1 MAFACDKPLQETLLL
16 PPTDNYTPYISYL
29 QALILGLVQGITEFL
44 PVSSTAHMR
53 ILPALLNHFYP
64 NSWPNDTG
72 AAFSAIAQLGPMV
85 GIIAYF
91 RHDLA
96 RYFAGLGRSLKRGQL
111 FPKGDEDARLAWYVV
126 FATVPIIIGG
136 LALEKKIDGEYRNL
150 YFIAG
155 AMIVLAL
162 FLLAA
167 EIVGKKTRRL
177 ESLSLGEAMAIG
189 LVQALAVIP
198 GTSRSGVTITTGL
211 FLGLER
217 EEAARFSFLLSVPA
231 ITLAGLYKLLKTLF
245 PRQLG
250 DTAKAHAAVVPHVA
264 TPTLGTVA
272 GPYVFAAVVAGVFA
286 YIVVRWLLGYLS
298 DEKHS
303 TMPFIIYR
311 IALGIALIFLVHLG
325 IVVPQSH

>member
-1 MAFACDKPLQETLLL
+1 MP
-16 PPTDNYTPYISYL
+16 PPTDNYTPYISYF
-29 QALILGLVQGITEFL
+29 QALILGIVQGITEFL

-53 ILPALLNHFYP
+53 ILPALLNHFSP

-91 RHDLA
+91 RKDLA
-96 RYFAGLGRSLKRGQL
+96 RYLAGLGRSLKLGRL

-126 FATVPIIIGG
+126 FATVPIILAG
-136 LALEKKIDGEYRNL
+136 LGLEKKIDGEYRNL

-155 AMIVLAL
+155 AMIILAL

-177 ESLSLGEAMAIG
+177 ESLTLGQAVGIG
-189 LVQALAVIP
+189 VVQALAVIP

-245 PRQLG
+245 PKQLG
-250 DTAKAHAAVVPHVA
+250 DTVSTHATAAAAAAPHVA
-264 TPTLGTVA
+264 TPALSAVA
-272 GPYVFAAVVAGVFA
+272 GPYIFAAVVAGIFA

-298 DEKHS
+298 DEKH
-303 TMPFIIYR
+303 TTLPFIIYR
-311 IALGIALIFLVHLG
+311 IVLGIALIFLVHLG

>member
-1 MAFACDKPLQETLLL
+1 MP
-16 PPTDNYTPYISYL
+16 PPTDNYTPYISYF
-29 QALILGLVQGITEFL
+29 QAFILGLVQGVTEFL

-64 NSWPNDTG
+64 QSWPNDTG

-91 RHDLA
+91 RKDLA
-96 RYFAGLGRSLKRGQL
+96 RYLAGLGRSLKLGRL

-155 AMIVLAL
+155 AMIILAL

-177 ESLSLGEAMAIG
+177 ESLTLGQALGIG
-189 LVQALAVIP
+189 AVQALAVIP

-245 PRQLG
+245 PKQFG
-250 DTAKAHAAVVPHVA
+250 HATSAHAAAAAAPHVA
-264 TPTLGTVA
+264 TPTLSAVA
-272 GPYVFAAVVAGVFA
+272 GPYIFAAVVAGILA

-298 DEKHS
+298 DEKH
-303 TMPFIIYR
+303 TTLPFIIYR
-311 IALGIALIFLVHLG
+311 IVLGVALIFLVHLG

>member
-1 MAFACDKPLQETLLL
+1 MT
-16 PPTDNYTPYISYL
+16 PTDNYTPYISYF

-53 ILPALLNHFYP
+53 ILPALLHHFYS
-64 NSWPNDTG
+64 SWPNDTG
-72 AAFSAIAQLGPMV
+72 AAFSAIVQLGPMV

-91 RHDLA
+91 HKDLA
-96 RYFAGLGRSLKRGQL
+96 RYIAGLGRSLKQGKL

-126 FATVPIIIGG
+126 FGTIPIIVAG

-155 AMIVLAL
+155 ALIILAL

-167 EIVGKKTRRL
+167 EIVGKKTRL
-177 ESLSLGEAMAIG
+177 MESLTLREAMTIG
-189 LVQALAVIP
+189 LVQMLAVIP

-231 ITLAGLYKLLKTLF
+231 ITLAGLYKLVETLF
-245 PRQLG
+245 PKAFG
-250 DTAKAHAAVVPHVA
+250 DKASAHAAAVPHVA
-264 TPTLGTVA
+264 TPTLSAVA
-272 GPYVFAAVVAGVFA
+272 GPYIFAAVVAGILAFV
-286 YIVVRWLLGYLS
+286 VVRWLLRYLS
-298 DEKHS
+298 DEKH
-303 TMPFIIYR
+303 TTLPFIIYR
-311 IALGIALIFLVHLG
+311 IALGIALIFIVHLG

>member
-1 MAFACDKPLQETLLL
+1 M
-16 PPTDNYTPYISYL
+16 PPTDNYTPYISYF

-64 NSWPNDTG
+64 QSWPNDTG

-91 RHDLA
+91 RKDLG
-96 RYFAGLGRSLKRGQL
+96 RYLAGLGRSLKLGRL

-126 FATVPIIIGG
+126 FATVPIILAG

-150 YFIAG
+150 NFIA
-155 AMIVLAL
+155 ASMIVLAL

-167 EIVGKKTRRL
+167 ELVGKRTRRL
-177 ESLSLGEAMAIG
+177 ESLTLGQALAIG
-189 LVQALAVIP
+189 AAQALAVIP

-231 ITLAGLYKLLKTLF
+231 ITLAGLYKLGKTLF
-245 PRQLG
+245 PKALG
-250 DTAKAHAAVVPHVA
+250 DTASAHAAIVPHVA
-264 TPTLGTVA
+264 TPTLSEVA
-272 GPYVFAAVVAGVFA
+272 GPYIFAAVVAGIFA
-286 YIVVRWLLGYLS
+286 YLVVRLLLGYLS
-298 DEKHS
+298 NEKNS
-303 TMPFIIYR
+303 TLPFIIYR
-311 IALGIALIFLVHLG
+311 IVLGIALLFLVHLG
-325 IVVPQSH
+325 IAMPQSH

>member
-1 MAFACDKPLQETLLL
+1 MPI
-16 PPTDNYTPYISYL
+16 TDNYTPYISYF

-96 RYFAGLGRSLKRGQL
+96 RYLAGLGRSLQVGKL
-111 FPKGDEDARLAWYVV
+111 FPRGDEDARLAWYVV
-126 FATVPIIIGG
+126 FATVPIILAG
-136 LALEKKIDGEYRNL
+136 LGLEKRIDGEYRNL

-177 ESLSLGEAMAIG
+177 ESLTLGQALAIG
-189 LVQALAVIP
+189 IAQALAVIP

-231 ITLAGLYKLLKTLF
+231 ITLAGLYKLGRTLF
-245 PRQLG
+245 PKALG
-250 DTAKAHAAVVPHVA
+250 DTASSHAAAAALPHVP
-264 TPTLGTVA
+264 TPTLGEVA
-272 GPYVFAAVVAGVFA
+272 GPYIFAAVVAGVFA

-311 IALGIALIFLVHLG
+311 IALGIALIYLVHLG
-325 IVVPQSH
+325 IVVPESHK

>member
-1 MAFACDKPLQETLLL
+1 M
-16 PPTDNYTPYISYL
+16 PPTDNYTPYISYF

-64 NSWPNDTG
+64 QSWPNDTG

-91 RHDLA
+91 RKDLG
-96 RYFAGLGRSLKRGQL
+96 RYLAGLGRSLKLGRL

-126 FATVPIIIGG
+126 FATVPIILAG

-150 YFIAG
+150 NFIA
-155 AMIVLAL
+155 ASMIVLAL

-167 EIVGKKTRRL
+167 EIVGKRTRRL
-177 ESLSLGEAMAIG
+177 ESLTLGQALAIG
-189 LVQALAVIP
+189 AAQALAVIP

-231 ITLAGLYKLLKTLF
+231 ITLAGLYKLGKTLF
-245 PRQLG
+245 PKALG
-250 DTAKAHAAVVPHVA
+250 DTASAHAAIVPHVA
-264 TPTLGTVA
+264 TPTLGEVA
-272 GPYVFAAVVAGVFA
+272 GPYIFAAVVAGIFA
-286 YIVVRWLLGYLS
+286 YLVVRLLLGYLS
-298 DEKHS
+298 NEKNS
-303 TMPFIIYR
+303 TLPFIIYR
-311 IALGIALIFLVHLG
+311 IVLGIALLFLVHLG
-325 IVVPQSH
+325 IAMPQSH

>member
-1 MAFACDKPLQETLLL
+1 M
-16 PPTDNYTPYISYL
+16 PPTDNYTPYISYF

-64 NSWPNDTG
+64 QSWPNDTG

-91 RHDLA
+91 RKDLG
-96 RYFAGLGRSLKRGQL
+96 RYLAGLGRSLKLGRL

-126 FATVPIIIGG
+126 FATVPIILAG
-136 LALEKKIDGEYRNL
+136 LKFEKQIDGEYRNL
-150 YFIAG
+150 NFIAG

-167 EIVGKKTRRL
+167 EIVGKRTRRL
-177 ESLSLGEAMAIG
+177 ESLTLGQALAIG
-189 LVQALAVIP
+189 AVQALAVIP

-231 ITLAGLYKLLKTLF
+231 ITLAGLYKLGKTLF
-245 PRQLG
+245 PKALG
-250 DTAKAHAAVVPHVA
+250 DTASAHTALAPHVA
-264 TPTLGTVA
+264 TPTLTEVA
-272 GPYVFAAVVAGVFA
+272 GPYVFAAIVAGIFA
-286 YIVVRWLLGYLS
+286 YIVVRLLLGYLS
-298 DEKHS
+298 NEKNS
-303 TMPFIIYR
+303 TLPFIIYR
-311 IALGIALIFLVHLG
+311 IALGIALLFLVHFN
-325 IVVPQSH
+325 IAMPQSH

>member
-1 MAFACDKPLQETLLL
+1 M
-16 PPTDNYTPYISYL
+16 PPTDNYTPYISYF

-64 NSWPNDTG
+64 SWPNDTG

-91 RHDLA
+91 RKDLV
-96 RYFAGLGRSLKRGQL
+96 RYLAGLGRSLKLGKL

-126 FATVPIIIGG
+126 FATVPIIVAG

-155 AMIVLAL
+155 AMIILAL

-177 ESLSLGEAMAIG
+177 ESLTLGEAMTIG

-231 ITLAGLYKLLKTLF
+231 ITLAGLYKLGKTLF
-245 PRQLG
+245 PKALG
-250 DTAKAHAAVVPHVA
+250 DTAGAHAAVVPHVA
-264 TPTLGTVA
+264 TPALSAVA
-272 GPYVFAAVVAGVFA
+272 GPYIFAAAVAGVFA

-298 DEKHS
+298 DERHT

>member
-1 MAFACDKPLQETLLL
+1 M
-16 PPTDNYTPYISYL
+16 PPSTDNYTPYISYF

-53 ILPALLNHFYP
+53 ILPALLNHYYP
-64 NSWPNDTG
+64 SWPNDTG

-91 RHDLA
+91 RKDLV
-96 RYFAGLGRSLKRGQL
+96 RYIAGLVRSVQKGRL
-111 FPKGDEDARLAWYVV
+111 FPTGDQDARLAWYVV
-126 FATVPIIIGG
+126 FATIPIIVAG
-136 LALEKKIDGEYRNL
+136 LALEKRIDGQYRDLN
-150 YFIAG
+150 FIAA

-162 FLLAA
+162 ILFAA
-167 EIVGKKTRRL
+167 EKVGKRTRRL
-177 ESLSLGEAMAIG
+177 ESLTLREALGVG
-189 LVQALAVIP
+189 LAQALAVIP

-231 ITLAGLYKLLKTLF
+231 ITLAGLYKLLKTLLPQSF
-245 PRQLG
+245 A
-250 DTAKAHAAVVPHVA
+250 DTAVPGAAALPVHAPTPH
-264 TPTLGTVA
+264 LSDVA
-272 GPYVFAAVVAGVFA
+272 GPYIFAAVVAGIFA

-298 DEKHS
+298 DEKNS

-311 IALGIALIFLVHLG
+311 IALGIALLFLVHLG

>member
-1 MAFACDKPLQETLLL
+1 M
-16 PPTDNYTPYISYL
+16 PPTDNYTPYITYF
-29 QALILGLVQGITEFL
+29 QALILGLVQGVTEFL

-53 ILPALLNHFYP
+53 ILPALLNHYNP
-64 NSWPNDTG
+64 SWPNDTG

-91 RHDLA
+91 RKDLA
-96 RYFAGLGRSLKRGQL
+96 RYVAGLLRSFKQGKL
-111 FPKGDEDARLAWYVV
+111 FPAGDTDARLAWYVV
-126 FATVPIIIGG
+126 FATIPIIISG
-136 LALEKKIDGEYRNL
+136 LALEKRIDTEYRNL

-162 FLLAA
+162 ILWVA
-167 EIVGKKTRRL
+167 EIVGKRTRRL
-177 ESLSLGEAMAIG
+177 ESLTLAEALGVG
-189 LVQALAVIP
+189 LAQALAVIP

-211 FLGLER
+211 FLGLDR

-245 PRQLG
+245 PQTFG
-250 DTAKAHAAVVPHVA
+250 ESAAVHPAAVAVPP
-264 TPTLGTVA
+264 TPHLSEVA
-272 GPYVFAAVVAGVFA
+272 GPYVFAAAVAGVFA

-303 TMPFIIYR
+303 TLPFIVYR
-311 IALGIALIFLVHLG
+311 IVLGLALIMLVHLG
-325 IVVPQSH
+325 IAVPQSH

>member
-1 MAFACDKPLQETLLL
+1 LLL
-16 PPTDNYTPYISYL
+16 PPTDNYTPYISYF

-64 NSWPNDTG
+64 QSWPNDTG

-91 RHDLA
+91 RKDLG
-96 RYFAGLGRSLKRGQL
+96 RYLAGLGRSLKLGRL

-126 FATVPIIIGG
+126 FATVPIILAG

-150 YFIAG
+150 NFIA
-155 AMIVLAL
+155 ASMIVLAL

-167 EIVGKKTRRL
+167 ELVGKRTRRL
-177 ESLSLGEAMAIG
+177 ESLTLGQALAIG
-189 LVQALAVIP
+189 AAQALAVIP

-231 ITLAGLYKLLKTLF
+231 ITLAGLYKLGKTLF
-245 PRQLG
+245 PKALG
-250 DTAKAHAAVVPHVA
+250 DTASAHAAIVPHVA
-264 TPTLGTVA
+264 TPTLGEVA
-272 GPYVFAAVVAGVFA
+272 GPYIFAAVVAGIFA
-286 YIVVRWLLGYLS
+286 YLVVRLLLGYLS
-298 DEKHS
+298 NEKNS
-303 TMPFIIYR
+303 TLPFIIYR
-311 IALGIALIFLVHLG
+311 IVLGIALLFLVHLG
-325 IVVPQSH
+325 IAMPQSH

>member
-1 MAFACDKPLQETLLL
+1 M
-16 PPTDNYTPYISYL
+16 PPTDNYTPYITYF
-29 QALILGLVQGITEFL
+29 QALILGLVQGVTEFL

-53 ILPALLNHFYP
+53 VLPALLNHFYP
-64 NSWPNDTG
+64 QSWPNDTG

-91 RHDLA
+91 RKDLG
-96 RYFAGLGRSLKRGQL
+96 RYLAGLGRSLQKGVL
-111 FPKGDEDARLAWYVV
+111 FPKGDQDARLAWYVV
-126 FATVPIIIGG
+126 FATIPIIVAG

-155 AMIVLAL
+155 ALIVLAL
-162 FLLAA
+162 ILLAA
-167 EIVGKKTRRL
+167 ELVGKKTRRL
-177 ESLSLGEAMAIG
+177 ESLSLGEALGIG
-189 LVQALAVIP
+189 LAQALAVIP

-245 PRQLG
+245 PKQLG
-250 DTAKAHAAVVPHVA
+250 ETAHAVSAAAHAP
-264 TPTLGTVA
+264 TPSLHDVA
-272 GPYVFAAVVAGVFA
+272 GPYIFAAAVAGVFA

-311 IALGIALIFLVHLG
+311 IVLGVALIYLVHLG

>member
-1 MAFACDKPLQETLLL
+1 
-16 PPTDNYTPYISYL
+16 
-29 QALILGLVQGITEFL
+29 
-44 PVSSTAHMR
+44 MR

-91 RHDLA
+91 RKDLA
-96 RYFAGLGRSLKRGQL
+96 RYLAGLGRSLQKGVL

-126 FATVPIIIGG
+126 FATVPIIVAG
-136 LALEKKIDGEYRNL
+136 LALEKRIDGQYRNL

-155 AMIVLAL
+155 AMILLAL

-167 EIVGKKTRRL
+167 EIVGKRTRRL
-177 ESLSLGEAMAIG
+177 DSLTLGEAIGIG

-211 FLGLER
+211 FLGLDR

-245 PRQLG
+245 PKSLG
-250 DTAKAHAAVVPHVA
+250 DTAGPQAVVLAHTP
-264 TPTLGTVA
+264 TPTLSAVA
-272 GPYVFAAVVAGVFA
+272 GPYIFAAVVAGIVA

-311 IALGIALIFLVHLG
+311 IALGVVLIYLVHLG
-325 IVVPQSH
+325 IVVPQSHGQ

>member
-1 MAFACDKPLQETLLL
+1 M
-16 PPTDNYTPYISYL
+16 PPTTPDNYTPYITYL

-53 ILPALLNHFYP
+53 ILPALLNHYYP
-64 NSWPNDTG
+64 SWPNDTG

-91 RHDLA
+91 RKDLA
-96 RYFAGLGRSLKRGQL
+96 RYVAGLARSIQKGQL
-111 FPKGDEDARLAWYVV
+111 FPKGDQDARLAWYVV
-126 FATVPIIIGG
+126 FATVPIIISG
-136 LALEKKIDGEYRNL
+136 LALEKRIDNQYRNL

-155 AMIVLAL
+155 AMIALAL
-162 FLLAA
+162 VLLAA
-167 EIVGKKTRRL
+167 EVTGKRTRRL
-177 ESLSLGEAMAIG
+177 ESLTLGEALGVG
-189 LVQALAVIP
+189 LAQALAVIP

-211 FLGLER
+211 FLGLNR

-245 PRQLG
+245 PQTFG
-250 DTAKAHAAVVPHVA
+250 ESVAIAHSVLVAAPPTPH
-264 TPTLGTVA
+264 LSEVA
-272 GPYVFAAVVAGVFA
+272 GPYIFAAAVAGVFA

-303 TMPFIIYR
+303 TLPFIIYR
-311 IALGIALIFLVHLG
+311 IALGLALIALVHLG
-325 IVVPQSH
+325 IAVPQSH

>member
-1 MAFACDKPLQETLLL
+1 M
-16 PPTDNYTPYISYL
+16 PPTDNYTPYISYF
-29 QALILGLVQGITEFL
+29 QALILGLVQGVTEFL

-91 RHDLA
+91 RKDLG
-96 RYFAGLGRSLKRGQL
+96 RYLAGLGRSLKLGRL

-126 FATVPIIIGG
+126 FATVPIVLAG
-136 LALEKKIDGEYRNL
+136 LKFEKQIDGQYRDLN
-150 YFIAG
+150 FIAA

-162 FLLAA
+162 LLLAA
-167 EIVGKKTRRL
+167 EIVGKRTRRL
-177 ESLSLGEAMAIG
+177 ESLTLG
-189 LVQALAVIP
+189 QALAIGAAQALSVIP

-231 ITLAGLYKLLKTLF
+231 ITLAGLYKLGKTLF
-245 PRQLG
+245 PKALG
-250 DTAKAHAAVVPHVA
+250 DTASSHTAIVPHVA
-264 TPTLGTVA
+264 TPALGEVA
-272 GPYVFAAVVAGVFA
+272 GPYIFAAVVAGIFA
-286 YIVVRWLLGYLS
+286 YIVVRLLLGYLS
-298 DEKHS
+298 NEKNS

-311 IALGIALIFLVHLG
+311 IALGVALIFLVHLG
-325 IVVPQSH
+325 IAMPQSH

>member
-1 MAFACDKPLQETLLL
+1 M
-16 PPTDNYTPYISYL
+16 PPTDNYTPYISYF

-64 NSWPNDTG
+64 QSWPNDTG

-91 RHDLA
+91 RKDLG
-96 RYFAGLGRSLKRGQL
+96 RYLAGLGRSLKLGRL

-126 FATVPIIIGG
+126 FATVPIILAG

-150 YFIAG
+150 NFIA
-155 AMIVLAL
+155 ASMIVLAL

-167 EIVGKKTRRL
+167 ELVGKRTRRL
-177 ESLSLGEAMAIG
+177 ESLTLGQALAIG
-189 LVQALAVIP
+189 AAQALAVIP

-231 ITLAGLYKLLKTLF
+231 ITLAGLYKLGKTLF
-245 PRQLG
+245 PKALG
-250 DTAKAHAAVVPHVA
+250 DTASAHAAIVPHVA
-264 TPTLGTVA
+264 TPTLGEVA
-272 GPYVFAAVVAGVFA
+272 GPYIFAAVVAGIFA
-286 YIVVRWLLGYLS
+286 YLVVRLLLGYLS
-298 DEKHS
+298 NEKNS
-303 TMPFIIYR
+303 TLPFIIYR
-311 IALGIALIFLVHLG
+311 IVLGIALLFLVHLG
-325 IVVPQSH
+325 IAMPQSH

>member
-1 MAFACDKPLQETLLL
+1 MP
-16 PPTDNYTPYISYL
+16 PPTSPITDNFTPHLSYL
-29 QALILGLVQGITEFL
+29 QALILGLVQGVTEFL

-53 ILPALLNHFYP
+53 ILPALLNHYNP
-64 NSWPNDTG
+64 AWPNDTG

-96 RYFAGLGRSLKRGQL
+96 RYIAGLFRSFSAAKL
-111 FPKGDEDARLAWYVV
+111 FPEGDQDARLAWYVV
-126 FATVPIIIGG
+126 FATVPIIIAG
-136 LALEKKIDGEYRNL
+136 LALEKRIDGQYRNL

-167 EIVGKKTRRL
+167 ELVGKKTRRL
-177 ESLSLGEAMAIG
+177 ESLTLRDALLIG
-189 LVQALAVIP
+189 VTQALAVIP
-198 GTSRSGVTITTGL
+198 GTSRSGVTITSGL

-231 ITLAGLYKLLKTLF
+231 ITLAGLYKLAKT
-245 PRQLG
+245 
-250 DTAKAHAAVVPHVA
+250 VPHA
-264 TPTLGTVA
+264 NLHDVA
-272 GPYVFAAVVAGVFA
+272 GPYLFAAAVAGVFA
-286 YIVVRWLLGYLS
+286 YLVVRLLLGYLS
-298 DEKHS
+298 DERHS
-303 TMPFIIYR
+303 TMPFIVYR
-311 IALGIALIFLVHLG
+311 IALGIALIGLVHLG